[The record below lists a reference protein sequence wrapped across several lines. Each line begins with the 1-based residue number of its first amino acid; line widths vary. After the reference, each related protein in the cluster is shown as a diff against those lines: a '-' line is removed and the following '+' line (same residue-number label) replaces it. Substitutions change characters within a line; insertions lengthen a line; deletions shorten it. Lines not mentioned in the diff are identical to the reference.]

1 MKACETDPQASRPPS
16 VTRVRLPLRPPH
28 LAHFN
33 FSTNR
38 FLSGLCGTHEFRVTW
53 RDIAGLIDKKK
64 PGLGKSQ
71 PGTKAARSVAF
82 EATLIIALSSISASD
97 TLEIYFRIY

>member
-38 FLSGLCGTHEFRVTW
+38 FLSGLCGTHEFRGTW
-53 RDIAGLIDKKK
+53 RDIADLTKKSPVWK
-64 PGLGKSQ
+64 IQ
-71 PGTKAARSVAF
+71 PGTTTARNVSVLLKAAANSP
-82 EATLIIALSSISASD
+82 L
-97 TLEIYFRIY
+97 